1 MLLILMPCKASLQV
15 LWACQCAALSS
26 VSGKSPFAKR
36 RVAPLQEYY
45 TFIENGESDYVNKLG
60 PFAWLGMAVV
70 LAETL
75 IVVKF
80 GRACGTFAR
89 PFPLHVKAAWGAALG
104 LGAAVLAVWSARDYL
119 ARRRPPARVKAA

>member
-1 MLLILMPCKASLQV
+1 MGFPVRLLVPAWPAQRLRRAPVSRAL
-15 LWACQCAALSS
+15 AAR
-26 VSGKSPFAKR
+26 A
-36 RVAPLQEYY
+36 QEYY

-80 GRACGTFAR
+80 GRACGMFAR
-89 PFPLHVKAAWGAALG
+89 AFPLRVKAAWGATVG
-104 LGAAVLAVWSARDYL
+104 IGAAILAVWSARDHL
-119 ARRRPPARVKAA
+119 ARRRPPTRVKAA

>member
-1 MLLILMPCKASLQV
+1 M
-15 LWACQCAALSS
+15 
-26 VSGKSPFAKR
+26 
-36 RVAPLQEYY
+36 APVQEYY

-89 PFPLHVKAAWGAALG
+89 PFPLRVKAAWGAALG

>member
-1 MLLILMPCKASLQV
+1 MQCGSVRCRCCGFVRCCPVKRLRRVPIL
-15 LWACQCAALSS
+15 
-26 VSGKSPFAKR
+26 KR
-36 RVAPLQEYY
+36 RLAPLQEYY

-89 PFPLHVKAAWGAALG
+89 PFPLRVKAAWGAALG

>member
-1 MLLILMPCKASLQV
+1 MQQTPWCCGLV
-15 LWACQCAALSS
+15 TALSRWS
-26 VSGKSPFAKR
+26 VPGTHPIQERWSAR
-36 RVAPLQEYY
+36 AQEYY

-89 PFPLHVKAAWGAALG
+89 PFPLRVKAAWGAALG

-119 ARRRPPARVKAA
+119 ARRRQPPARVKAA